1 MQFKEAEWE
10 SRKGTEVVANVAFG
24 IQLTVF
30 EYEGEWIWLMGN
42 EDFTFKK
49 GKSGNV
55 FMAKIMAE
63 HAFHQYVIE
72 NLEKCTEGESI

>member
-1 MQFKEAEWE
+1 MQFEEAEWE
-10 SRKGTEVVANVAFG
+10 SREGTEEVANMVFG

-30 EYEGEWIWLMGN
+30 EYEGEWIWQMGN

-49 GKSGNV
+49 GTSKNV

-63 HAFHQYVIE
+63 HAFHRYVIE
-72 NLEKCTEGESI
+72 NLEKGIK